1 MPCHGECSA
10 ICVSVVTQLLCPGIF
25 ESGKT
30 KLKEEV
36 WKANLEMEQMVLQ
49 HCPAGHE
56 KVTSSTVSS
65 FGVATVNKT
74 FDHDSQQ
81 CRKCEDNEYIVNPD
95 RDECTLLLTSNQY
108 PQVSRS
114 GRVALWWLLHVGHLC
129 HPILTSASSS
139 GLPKRRAV

>member
-95 RDECTLLLTSNQY
+95 RDECTVWNPFCLSCQCH
-108 PQVSRS
+108 SS
-114 GRVALWWLLHVGHLC
+114 SLLHCFSCCSQAINTLKSLVAGE
-129 HPILTSASSS
+129 
-139 GLPKRRAV
+139 